1 MLTNERAIFID
12 PPSMDY
18 YQDRLFDIKD
28 KNLNRGGTLL
38 PFLRLRSLLNKQG
51 IKVRTADYL
60 FNATSSDKVA
70 DYYSFGVLDNYKKLK
85 NFSNVRLKAFV
96 LMEPPVTR
104 PRLYRFLPEI
114 TKYFDKVF
122 IHNVEGDGYSLK
134 DVERSKLRTFFYPQP
149 YDNVIDQ
156 YWNNT
161 LRENRIVAISSRHI
175 PFSLSGELYS
185 KRIEVMLN
193 FAKSE
198 KIDLFGKGWDKW
210 WTYKSMWLPNLLNYK
225 KLISICRGPCEFKHE
240 VLSRYKFSLCFEN
253 TTMQGYLTEKIFDC
267 FYAGCV
273 PIYLGAKNI
282 SKLIP
287 PDSFIDYRKF
297 SSAQELLNHIMTLS
311 DNEILLMKQAG
322 KNFIQSIIYKKYYDS
337 LISIFE

>member
-18 YQDRLFDIKD
+18 YQDRLFDIND
-28 KNLNRGGTLL
+28 KNLNRDGTLL
-38 PFLRLRSLLNKQG
+38 PILRLRSLLNKQG

-70 DYYSFGVLDNYKKLK
+70 DYYSFGILNNYTNIK
-85 NFSNVRLKAFV
+85 NFPNIRLRGFV
-96 LMEPPVTR
+96 IMEPPVTR
-104 PRLYRFLPEI
+104 PKIYRFLPEL
-114 TKYFDKVF
+114 TKYFDQVF
-122 IHNVEGDGYSLK
+122 VHNVEGDGYSFK
-134 DVERSKLRTFFYPQP
+134 NVDRSKLRTFFWPQP
-149 YDNVIDQ
+149 HDNVIDQ

-210 WTYKSMWLPNLLNYK
+210 WTYKSTWLPNLLNYK
-225 KLISICRGPCEFKHE
+225 KLISIYRGPCESKHE

-253 TTMQGYLTEKIFDC
+253 MTMQGYLTEKIFDC

>member
-1 MLTNERAIFID
+1 MLLNKKNIFID
-12 PPSMDY
+12 PSSSDF
-18 YQDRLFDIKD
+18 YQDRLFDSNNKI
-28 KNLNRGGTLL
+28 LNRDGTLL
-38 PFLRLRSLLNKQG
+38 PGLRFRSLLNKQG
-51 IKVRTADYL
+51 INLRTADYL
-60 FNATSSDKVA
+60 FNETSSDKVA
-70 DYYSFGVLDNYKKLK
+70 DYYSFGILNNYKKLK
-85 NFSNVRLKAFV
+85 NFSNVRLRAFV

-104 PRLYRFLPEI
+104 PRLYRFLPEL

-134 DVERSKLRTFFYPQP
+134 SVDRTKLRTFFWPQP
-149 YDNVIDQ
+149 YDNVIDK

-175 PFSLSGELYS
+175 PFSLNGELYS

-210 WTYKSMWLPNLLNYK
+210 WTYKSVWLPNLLNYK
-225 KLISICRGPCEFKHE
+225 KLISIYRGPCESKHE

-253 TTMQGYLTEKIFDC
+253 MSMEGYISEKIFDC

-273 PIYLGAKNI
+273 PIYLGANNI

-287 PDSFIDYRKF
+287 TNTFIDCRKY
-297 SSAQELLNHIMTLS
+297 SSAQKLLNHIMKLS

-322 KNFIQSIIYKKYYDS
+322 KNFIESLIYKKYYES
-337 LISIFE
+337 LNFICE

>member
-1 MLTNERAIFID
+1 MLTKEKTIFID
-12 PPSMDY
+12 PPSKDY
-18 YQDRLFDIKD
+18 YQDRLFNIND
-28 KNLNRGGTLL
+28 KNLNRDRTLL
-38 PFLRLRSLLNKQG
+38 PIFRLRSLLNKQG

-60 FNATSSDKVA
+60 FNEISPVMVA
-70 DYYSFGVLDNYKKLK
+70 DYYSFGILSNYKKLK
-85 NFSNVRLKAFV
+85 NFPNIRLRGFV
-96 LMEPPVTR
+96 IMEPPVTH
-104 PRLYRFLPEI
+104 PRIYRFLPEI
-114 TKYFDKVF
+114 TKFFDQVF

-134 DVERSKLRTFFYPQP
+134 NVDRSKLRTLFWPQP

-175 PFSLSGELYS
+175 PFSLSGELYG

-193 FAKSE
+193 FAKSD
-198 KIDLFGKGWDKW
+198 KIDLFGKGWDKL

-225 KLISICRGPCEFKHE
+225 KLISIYRGPCESKHE

-253 TTMQGYLTEKIFDC
+253 MSMQGYISEKIFDC
-267 FYAGCV
+267 FYAGCI

-287 PDSFIDYRKF
+287 TNTFIDCRKY
-297 SSAQELLNHIMTLS
+297 SSAQKLLNHIMKLS

-322 KNFIQSIIYKKYYDS
+322 KNFIKSLIFKKYFES
-337 LISIFE
+337 LNSICE

>member
-1 MLTNERAIFID
+1 MLINKKNIFID
-12 PPSMDY
+12 PSSSDF
-18 YQDRLFDIKD
+18 YQDRLFDINNKY
-28 KNLNRGGTLL
+28 LNRDGTLL
-38 PFLRLRSLLNKQG
+38 PGLRFRSLLNKQG
-51 IKVRTADYL
+51 IKIRTADYL
-60 FNATSSDKVA
+60 FNEISSDMVA
-70 DYYSFGVLDNYKKLK
+70 DYYSFGILSNYKKLK
-85 NFSNVRLKAFV
+85 NFSNVRLRAFV

-134 DVERSKLRTFFYPQP
+134 DVDRSKLRTFFWPQP

-175 PFSLSGELYS
+175 PFSLRGELYS

-210 WTYKSMWLPNLLNYK
+210 WTYKSTWLPNLLNYK
-225 KLISICRGPCEFKHE
+225 KLISIYRGPCESKHE

-253 TTMQGYLTEKIFDC
+253 MTMQGYVTEKIFDC

-282 SKLIP
+282 SELIP
-287 PDSFIDYRKF
+287 TDSFIDYRKY
-297 SSAQELLNHIMTLS
+297 SSAKELLNHIMTLS